1 MLPPPA
7 EKLQNFFGVFLQFH
21 IGVDIAMNK
30 GNLISKPAAKELDAL
45 SELHKTLGDYTRIRI
60 LWLLMEREWC
70 VSELAGEMKM
80 TESAI
85 SHQLRIL
92 RSARLVN
99 GRKAGKNVFYTL
111 ADEHIRWILEKTY
124 DHISEQ

>member
-1 MLPPPA
+1 
-7 EKLQNFFGVFLQFH
+7 
-21 IGVDIAMNK
+21 MNK
-30 GNLISKPAAKELDAL
+30 GNAILTPAARELDAL
-45 SELHKTLGDYTRIRI
+45 SEFHKALGDYTRIRI

>member
-1 MLPPPA
+1 
-7 EKLQNFFGVFLQFH
+7 
-21 IGVDIAMNK
+21 MNK
-30 GNLISKPAAKELDAL
+30 GNAILTPDAKELDAL

-60 LWLLMEREWC
+60 LWLLMKREWC
-70 VSELAGEMKM
+70 VSELAEEMKM

>member
-1 MLPPPA
+1 
-7 EKLQNFFGVFLQFH
+7 
-21 IGVDIAMNK
+21 MNK
-30 GNLISKPAAKELDAL
+30 GNAILTPDAKELDAL
-45 SELHKTLGDYTRIRI
+45 SELHKALGDYTRIRI

>member
-1 MLPPPA
+1 
-7 EKLQNFFGVFLQFH
+7 
-21 IGVDIAMNK
+21 MNK
-30 GNLISKPAAKELDAL
+30 GNAILTPDAKELDAL
-45 SELHKTLGDYTRIRI
+45 SELHKALGDYTRIRI
-60 LWLLMEREWC
+60 LWLLMKREGC

-92 RSARLVN
+92 RSARLVI
-99 GRKAGKNVFYTL
+99 GHKAGKNVFYSL
-111 ADEHIRWILEKTY
+111 ADEHVRWILEKTY

>member
-1 MLPPPA
+1 
-7 EKLQNFFGVFLQFH
+7 
-21 IGVDIAMNK
+21 MNK
-30 GNLISKPAAKELDAL
+30 GNLISKPATKELDAL
-45 SELHKTLGDYTRIRI
+45 SELHKALGDYTRIRI